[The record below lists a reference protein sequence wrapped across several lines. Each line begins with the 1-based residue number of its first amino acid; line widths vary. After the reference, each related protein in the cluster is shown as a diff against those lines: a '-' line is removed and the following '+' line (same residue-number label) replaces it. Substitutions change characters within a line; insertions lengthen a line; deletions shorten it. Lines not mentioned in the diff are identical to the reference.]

1 MFTPAGTASVITV
14 LAALATGPLLLTWIV
29 YVNVPPA
36 GAVATLAVFTTTR
49 FGWLE
54 SVTVTVLV
62 QRAGSGAIQPGS
74 PLVTLAVL
82 ATLVVEVL
90 VALRVTTVWL
100 AAPAA
105 TPAAF
110 VQLIV
115 AGPVAVVGVHTQPA
129 PLVRP
134 VMFTPAGTASVM
146 TVLAALAPSPPLLT

>member
-1 MFTPAGTASVITV
+1 MPA
-14 LAALATGPLLLTWIV
+14 LEAAVPALLTTIV
-29 YVNVPPA
+29 YVKLPPA

-62 QRAGSGAIQPGS
+62 QRAGSGATHPGS

-90 VALRVTTVWL
+90 VALSVTTVWL

-105 TPAAF
+105 TPAW
-110 VQLIV
+110 
-115 AGPVAVVGVHTQPA
+115 
-129 PLVRP
+129 RP
-134 VMFTPAGTASVM
+134 DW
-146 TVLAALAPSPPLLT
+146 